1 MADEPYLGRLLWAIP
16 LSAKQNGMVSLH
28 LTSGE
33 LTQCRKILDELCS
46 LGKES
51 HLSHFGDQ
59 VGLLVQLLSL
69 LARNAVA
76 VSDKKPV
83 VPHRAIATALKL
95 IDDAPTEPWTLK
107 TLAAR
112 AHIEPTYFV
121 RLFRASVGLPP
132 MAYLTR
138 RRLELATSLLR
149 RDNLPVGNVGTMSG
163 WLDVNYFSRC
173 FRQHFGMTPT
183 KYRDRFMSS
192 EPQSGII
199 QPHAF

>member
-33 LTQCRKILDELCS
+33 LIQCRKLLDELCS

-59 VGLLVQLLSL
+59 IGLLVQLLSL
-69 LARNAVA
+69 LARNASSA
-76 VSDKKPV
+76 LGKKSAA
-83 VPHRAIATALKL
+83 PHRAIATALKL

-112 AHIEPTYFV
+112 AHVEPTYFV
-121 RLFRASVGLPP
+121 RLFRATVGLPP

-138 RRLELATSLLR
+138 RRLELAVTMLR
-149 RDNLPVGNVGTMSG
+149 QDNLPVGDVGVRAG
-163 WLDVNYFSRC
+163 WIDTNYFSRC
-173 FRQHFGMTPT
+173 FRRHFHMTPS
-183 KYRDRFMSS
+183 KYRARFMHG
-192 EPQSGII
+192 Q
-199 QPHAF
+199 